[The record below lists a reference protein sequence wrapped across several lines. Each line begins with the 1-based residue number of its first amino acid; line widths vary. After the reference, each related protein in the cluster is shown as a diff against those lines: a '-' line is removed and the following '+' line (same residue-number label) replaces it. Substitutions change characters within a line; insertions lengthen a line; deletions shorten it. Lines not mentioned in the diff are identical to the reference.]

1 MSTLS
6 SWLWGTSQLDEAV
19 GKISLQLF
27 FPVEHDGRLQ
37 TRLHPSS
44 FPVVR
49 KILPLILKYAIKYA
63 PRVPSLR
70 MLCVH

>member
-19 GKISLQLF
+19 GKIFLACFTS
-27 FPVEHDGRLQ
+27 VEHDGRLQ
-37 TRLHPSS
+37 TRLHPS
-44 FPVVR
+44 FFLVVQ
-49 KILPLILKYAIKYA
+49 KILPLISKYVIKYA
-63 PRVPSLR
+63 PRVPSQR